1 VTASLVRIAHFS
13 DIHVTHFP
21 LSASFAVKRLAAV
34 ASYSLAGRGKHFE
47 DSDLRIEKLLADI
60 DSLGVAHAICTGDLT
75 GVSGQREFERVAELF
90 GQRRFEPQR
99 FTVIPGNHDRYV
111 PSARI
116 DFEKHFATVSGT
128 FPFVK
133 SIEPNVSLVCIDVTR
148 PTSLVDSSGLV
159 GAKQRAQL
167 GALLC
172 DSSLRHQF
180 VILALHYGLLRAG
193 GVRDA
198 RNHGLRDDLELMELI
213 DAPDVHLD
221 LVLHG
226 HMHRPY
232 VVKTKRRTVVNAGS
246 ATDLHVKDAGYNVYD
261 INIEK
266 KSVQISRRAWH
277 IETNGYIQSTESPM
291 NQRLELLP

>member
-1 VTASLVRIAHFS
+1 LTTPIRLAHFS

-47 DSDLRIEKLLADI
+47 DSDLRIEKLLGDI
-60 DSLGVAHAICTGDLT
+60 DSLDIDHAICTGDLT
-75 GVSGQREFERVAELF
+75 GVSGQREFERVAQLF
-90 GQRRFEPQR
+90 GPRRFDAQR

-111 PSARI
+111 SGAKH
-116 DFEKHFATVSGT
+116 DFEKYFGRVCGT

-133 SIEPNVSLVCIDVTR
+133 SIAPGVSLVCIDVTR

-159 GAKQRAQL
+159 GVKQRAQL
-167 GALLC
+167 RALLC

-198 RNHGLRDDLELMELI
+198 RHHGLRDDLEFMELI

-221 LVLHG
+221 LVIHG

-246 ATDLHVKDAGYNVYD
+246 ATDLHVKDAGYNIYE

-266 KSVQISRRAWH
+266 RSVQISRRVWR
-277 IETNGYIQSTESPM
+277 IETNRYIQLTESPM
-291 NQRLELLP
+291 NQTLELLT